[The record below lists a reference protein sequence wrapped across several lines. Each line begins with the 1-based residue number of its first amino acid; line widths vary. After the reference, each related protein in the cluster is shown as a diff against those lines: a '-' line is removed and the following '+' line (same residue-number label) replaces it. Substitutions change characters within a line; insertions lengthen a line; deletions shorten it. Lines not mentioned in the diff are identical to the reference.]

1 VPRLSAGS
9 FAEVA
14 LEDVVADPV
23 GSVSYQL
30 VLSLTHGVDSQDGG
44 GVIHLGEQA
53 EVLHGGSD
61 RASR

>member
-1 VPRLSAGS
+1 MWASGFVEGRTSLGRHRIGAC
-9 FAEVA
+9 
-14 LEDVVADPV
+14 
-23 GSVSYQL
+23 QL
-30 VLSLTHGVDSQDGG
+30 ALSLTHGVDSQDGG